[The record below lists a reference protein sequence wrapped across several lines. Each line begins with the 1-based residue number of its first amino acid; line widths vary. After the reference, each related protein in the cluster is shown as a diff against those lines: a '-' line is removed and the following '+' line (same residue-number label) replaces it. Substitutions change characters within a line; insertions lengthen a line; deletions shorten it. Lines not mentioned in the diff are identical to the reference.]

1 MKFFI
6 ITGLSGAGKS
16 SAVKAMEDIGYYCVD
31 NMPPAL
37 IPMFADICKQSSGK
51 IENVALVSDL
61 RGGDLF
67 NQLFESLNELRDK
80 GVNYE
85 IIFLD
90 AADNKLV
97 TRYKET
103 RRNHPL
109 SSQGT
114 VLEGI
119 VKERGLLSEVRSR
132 AKYIIDTT
140 KLSPTDLK
148 DEIHKIALN
157 QTDYKGIIINVV
169 SFGFKY
175 GIPIDSDLVLD
186 VRFLPNPYY
195 VPELKPKT
203 GEDKEVRDY
212 VFSYKQTRQFLA
224 KLEDMI
230 EFLIPYYVEE
240 GKSQLVIA
248 IGCTG
253 GKHRSVAIANEVYA
267 YIRTLGH
274 KVVLQH
280 RDYQK

>member
-67 NQLFESLNELRDK
+67 NQLFESLNDLQEK
-80 GVNYE
+80 GFEYE

-109 SSQGT
+109 SPQGT

-119 VKERGLLSEVRSR
+119 TKERGLLSEVRSR

-140 KLSPTDLK
+140 KLRPSDLK
-148 DEIHKIALN
+148 DEIQKIALN
-157 QTDYKGIIINVV
+157 QTEYKGIIVNVV

-175 GIPIDSDLVLD
+175 GIPIDSDLVFD
-186 VRFLPNPYY
+186 VRFLPNPFY

-203 GEDKEVRDY
+203 GEEKEVRDY
-212 VFSYKQTRQFLA
+212 VFSYKQTEQFLK
-224 KLEDMI
+224 KLNDMI

-253 GKHRSVAIANEVYA
+253 GKHRSVAIANDIYTF
-267 YIRTLGH
+267 IKTLGH